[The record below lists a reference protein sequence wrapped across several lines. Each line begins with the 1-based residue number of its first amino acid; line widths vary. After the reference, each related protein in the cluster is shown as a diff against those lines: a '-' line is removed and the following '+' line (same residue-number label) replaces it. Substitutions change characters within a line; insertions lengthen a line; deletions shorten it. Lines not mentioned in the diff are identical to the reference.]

1 MVTQKRWTNFTSLS
15 REYKLCENLDC
26 NNIISNFTIRKAG
39 KLNSIKTYVTE
50 CVVVAAVNSA

>member
-15 REYKLCENLDC
+15 REYKLCKNFDC

-50 CVVVAAVNSA
+50 CVVVVNSA